1 MRKPGSRARLEVRAR
16 PSQWVHKRAAATI
29 LVLIGG
35 VILGIDWLT
44 GCSGGHQAISLP
56 ALTYNGSHPFPAVVG
71 EAIALTPAMSGP
83 IDRYSVS
90 PALPSGLSL
99 SASTGVISGT
109 PTRSSGPEIFA
120 VTAFYRGGRSTFSLT
135 LSVTEPPSH
144 LSYPSPAKGTVGA
157 ALSPMSPKIAGAVE
171 HYAVTPALPPG
182 VVLDSTSG
190 IIMGTPSVAT
200 ALAPYTITA
209 SSLAGN
215 TSFVLLLDVA
225 SPSSGSNH

>member
-1 MRKPGSRARLEVRAR
+1 VRRPGSCGRLEVRAC
-16 PSQWVHKRAAATI
+16 PSQVVHKRGTATI
-29 LVLIGG
+29 LVIGG
-35 VILGIDWLT
+35 LILGIGWLT
-44 GCSGGHQAISLP
+44 GCGDGHQAVSLAP
-56 ALTYNGSHPFPAVVG
+56 ALSYNGSHPFPAVVG
-71 EAIALTPAMSGP
+71 EAIALTPAISGP
-83 IDRYSVS
+83 IDRYAVS
-90 PALPSGLSL
+90 PALPAGLSL
-99 SASTGVISGT
+99 NVLTGVISGT
-109 PTRSSGPEIFA
+109 PTRSSGPAVFA
-120 VTAFYRGGRSTFSLT
+120 VTASYRGGRSTFSLT

-157 ALSPMSPKIAGAVE
+157 ALSPMSPQIAGAVE

-225 SPSSGSNH
+225 SPSPRSNH